1 MAKTEGELIEYTNR
15 TINELVY
22 PKYKLKKAYNYYN
35 GIRDPEQF
43 RYLETNFGIGS
54 PTSLEFIP
62 LIKKHVDA
70 LVGEYLESPVL
81 PKITCK
87 DSNTISNIERDK
99 HLKIVQ
105 EVYSY
110 LNRQLNNTLLA
121 FVNGKNIT
129 DPAIEQQINQIIED
143 LDRSYV
149 SEYEITAQNVIQYIL
164 HSKDIDFTE
173 KRRILLL
180 DLLISGYAFFKVVP
194 STSGTNIDIKILDP
208 LNTFVDKNPSSTY
221 IKNSYRSVVREWMT
235 KSQIRSIY
243 GNLLSAEDLK
253 DLDDM
258 YETLTDCSSIYIRS
272 YNNAE
277 TGFPDSNGLEAG
289 RELSPGLPNEEY
301 GIITNRFIPVYTV
314 EWVETD
320 KDFTMQR
327 YEQVRIGDTIFITQN
342 KPVDVTRSQDKPSFC
357 TLSTSG
363 IYFATRSSEPYSLV
377 LACANLQD

>member
-121 FVNGKNIT
+121 FVNGKNTT
-129 DPAIEQQINQIIED
+129 DPSIEQQINQIIED

-194 STSGTNIDIKILDP
+194 SASGTNIDIKILDP

-314 EWVETD
+314 E
-320 KDFTMQR
+320 
-327 YEQVRIGDTIFITQN
+327 
-342 KPVDVTRSQDKPSFC
+342 
-357 TLSTSG
+357 
-363 IYFATRSSEPYSLV
+363 
-377 LACANLQD
+377 

>member
-1 MAKTEGELIEYTNR
+1 MERTEGELIEFINR

-43 RYLETNFGIGS
+43 RYLETNFGIGN

-70 LVGEYLESPVL
+70 LVGEYLESPIKPMV
-81 PKITCK
+81 TCK
-87 DSNTISNIERDK
+87 DSKTISNIERDK
-99 HLKIVQ
+99 HSKIVL
-105 EVYSY
+105 EVYNY
-110 LNRQLNNTLLA
+110 LKKHLNNSLLSIL
-121 FVNGKNIT
+121 NGNNSIDK
-129 DPAIEQQINQIIED
+129 AVEHQINQIVED
-143 LDRSYV
+143 VDKNFI
-149 SEYEITAQNVIQYIL
+149 SEYELAAQNVIQYIIE
-164 HSKDIDFTE
+164 SKDTDLIE
-173 KRRILLL
+173 KLRILLL
-180 DLLISGYAFFKVVP
+180 DLLITGYAFYKVEK
-194 STSGTNIDIKILDP
+194 SSSGTNINIKVLDP

-221 IKNSYRSVVREWMT
+221 IKNSYRAVVREWMT
-235 KSQIRSIY
+235 KSQIRNLY
-243 GNLLSAEDLK
+243 GKYLSQDDIKA
-253 DLDDM
+253 LDDM
-258 YETLTDCSSIYIRS
+258 YETVTDCSSIYIRS
-272 YNNAE
+272 YNNQA

-320 KDFTMQR
+320 SDFIMQR
-327 YEQVRIGDTIFITQN
+327 YEQVKIGDTIYITQK
-342 KPVDVTRSQDKPSFC
+342 KPVEVIRSQDHPTFC

-363 IYFATRSSEPYSLV
+363 ICFSTRSSEPYSLV